1 MQEETSLSQN
11 GLEVRLFSWITAVM
25 EIRHTALGETSNF
38 TF

>member
-11 GLEVRLFSWITAVM
+11 DLEDRFLSLIAAVM
-25 EIRHTALGETSNF
+25 EIRHTALGETSNV